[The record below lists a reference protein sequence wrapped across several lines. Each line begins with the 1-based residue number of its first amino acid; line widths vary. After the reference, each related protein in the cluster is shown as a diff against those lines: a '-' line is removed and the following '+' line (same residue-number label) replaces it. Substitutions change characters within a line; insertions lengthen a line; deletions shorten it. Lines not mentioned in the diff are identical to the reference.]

1 MENINY
7 DLWGVAVS
15 QAKNEIAEN
24 LKKGIYV
31 SFEHYTAYYIFKH
44 HLLKTDENIETYLN
58 ELINKSVRYFDKRDY
73 YYKWKVDQFKKN
85 VKDLVQEY
93 VESYEKIVCNQ

>member
-24 LKKGIYV
+24 LKNGIYV
-31 SFEHYTAYYIFKH
+31 GFEHYTAYYIFKH
-44 HLLKTDENIETYLN
+44 HLLKNDENIETYLN
-58 ELINKSVRYFDKRDY
+58 ELISRSVKYFVKENSCYKWHVDWFKRDV
-73 YYKWKVDQFKKN
+73 KNRVKK
-85 VKDLVQEY
+85 Y
-93 VESYEKIVCNQ
+93 VESYEEIVCNK